1 MPHFSF
7 WAWKL
12 PFVGSISRATAAINA
27 IEQQHPSLATKNP
40 RAVWRGTAW
49 FNSVTNPRLRQSL
62 LAATRDKPWADVAAL
77 DWRHGSPTNAIPIE
91 DFCRFRYVLHTEG
104 VAYSGRFQF
113 LQMCA
118 SVVLT
123 PSIQWVQHTT
133 HLVRPV
139 FAADIPEL
147 SNKQNPAAIAARERA
162 RRAWPVSYRPDEA
175 NIVFVAP
182 DWSDLEDVIAWLE
195 DHPKVAQGIASRQ
208 RETFVGRGYFS
219 PAAEVCYWRA
229 LVSGWSKVASF
240 DEEDWKKKDQVTY
253 EAFVLGD
260 GD

>member
-12 PFVGSISRATAAINA
+12 PLCSGPYPAR
-27 IEQQHPSLATKNP
+27 QPPSTPSSSSTP
-40 RAVWRGTAW
+40 RWPPRIPGPCRRGTAW

-133 HLVRPV
+133 HLIRPV

-219 PAAEVCYWRA
+219 PAAEVCYWRGAGERLEQA
-229 LVSGWSKVASF
+229 LPALMRKTGRRR
-240 DEEDWKKKDQVTY
+240 TR
-253 EAFVLGD
+253 
-260 GD
+260 